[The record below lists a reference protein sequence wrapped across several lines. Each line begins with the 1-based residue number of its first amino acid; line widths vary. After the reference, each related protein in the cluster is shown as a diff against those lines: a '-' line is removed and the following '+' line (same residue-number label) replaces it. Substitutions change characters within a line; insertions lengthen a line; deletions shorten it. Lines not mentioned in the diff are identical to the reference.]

1 VASRRTNATSALRCA
16 CRSPAPGP
24 RSIATI
30 WGAYRS
36 EIGEILSIAS
46 EHDTVAGIALGA
58 NTIVVFAMEGIR
70 VAHLGDSGQRR
81 LRPEQREAIGQVDLV
96 FVPVGGSGATLD
108 GQGAAR
114 LVREL
119 EPTWVIPMHF
129 ETEATDFLEP
139 VDGFIAAM
147 GGGER
152 SSADTIEVD
161 AADRSPGAMR
171 PIALAG
177 PVATGSSA
185 VARNRY
191 EATTP
196 NGSSER
202 PASLRSRFAIS
213 AISSGA

>member
-1 VASRRTNATSALRCA
+1 
-16 CRSPAPGP
+16 
-24 RSIATI
+24 
-30 WGAYRS
+30 
-36 EIGEILSIAS
+36 
-46 EHDTVAGIALGA
+46 
-58 NTIVVFAMEGIR
+58 MEGIR
-70 VAHLGDSGQRR
+70 VAHLGDFGQRR

-108 GQGAAR
+108 GQEAAR

-129 ETEATDFLEP
+129 ETVATDFLEP

>member
-1 VASRRTNATSALRCA
+1 
-16 CRSPAPGP
+16 
-24 RSIATI
+24 
-30 WGAYRS
+30 
-36 EIGEILSIAS
+36 
-46 EHDTVAGIALGA
+46 
-58 NTIVVFAMEGIR
+58 MEGIR
-70 VAHLGDSGQRR
+70 VAHLGDFGQRR

-108 GQGAAR
+108 GQEAAR

-129 ETEATDFLEP
+129 ETVATDFLEP

-185 VARNRY
+185 VAGNRY

-196 NGSSER
+196 KGSSER